1 MAWNRVQI
9 DLGDESVD
17 AMMSADQSQLEVAN
31 VIEVGDSIK
40 VDKKTYKVVSSIID
54 VRDNFLTLNLQLEF
68 HQRLVFPIWYWT
80 GCLQIRFHKLKTLF

>member
-31 VIEVGDSIK
+31 VIEVGDLSLIH
-40 VDKKTYKVVSSIID
+40 I
-54 VRDNFLTLNLQLEF
+54 
-68 HQRLVFPIWYWT
+68 
-80 GCLQIRFHKLKTLF
+80 

>member
-40 VDKKTYKVVSSIID
+40 VNKKTYKVVSSVID
-54 VRDNFLTLNLQLEF
+54 VRDNFLTLNLAKASKPKEKKSDDSKQ
-68 HQRLVFPIWYWT
+68 VK
-80 GCLQIRFHKLKTLF
+80 G